1 VFLGV
6 FQKEALL
13 AIGGFDESMHRA
25 QDWELNYRLRKSG
38 RRIWFSPDLRVTYRP
53 RSSFRALIKQ
63 MYETGRWR
71 REVVRRY
78 PETASAR
85 YLAPPVAVVGI
96 TVGLLTGLLGVST
109 RSRLL
114 RAGFAAPVGYIV
126 LVVGGS
132 VIGTPP
138 LPLATR
144 LRLPLV
150 LTATHLAWGVGFLI
164 GRRPRAFDI
173 MS

>member
-1 VFLGV
+1 
-6 FQKEALL
+6 
-13 AIGGFDESMHRA
+13 MHRA

-38 RRIWFSPDLRVTYRP
+38 RLIWFSPDLRVTYRP

-96 TVGLLTGLLGVST
+96 VAGLVSGLVGLGTL

-114 RAGFAAPVGYIV
+114 Q
-126 LVVGGS
+126 S
-132 VIGTPP
+132 
-138 LPLATR
+138 R
-144 LRLPLV
+144 L
-150 LTATHLAWGVGFLI
+150 
-164 GRRPRAFDI
+164 RRPRRLYRVGGGRIVARCTPLSRWHATAVALVLAATH
-173 MS
+173 MPGGRASS